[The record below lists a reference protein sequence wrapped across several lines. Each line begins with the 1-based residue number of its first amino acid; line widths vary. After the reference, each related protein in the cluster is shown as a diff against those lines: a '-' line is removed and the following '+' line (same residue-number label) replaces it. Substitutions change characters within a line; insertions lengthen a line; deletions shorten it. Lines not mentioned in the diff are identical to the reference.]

1 MAEKSMDYVSVSQ
14 DYFIGM
20 PQLALG
26 GLSENWLLKE
36 CGHQHWLALAKRLD
50 LPAPN
55 FVDQQ
60 GRHMYAAFLVVKI
73 SNAALHQ
80 VTENSRLWIETQLT
94 RVSPSRSYSR
104 HDLYLEE
111 GDMDSSGIDRQP
123 IAQVAL
129 LSSFVSRSELGNN
142 QSVARSEM
150 AKGDWSANEAA
161 SQMMALHKAGRTLSD
176 AALSVS
182 ERPFLYQPCP
192 YADFNGADFL
202 YFAQFQAVMDRA
214 ERFFQSDLQ
223 VLNHTSERNRLAL
236 WQTVERTIC
245 YYGNINLDD
254 GLETNLY
261 AMPSVDQDSSLL
273 SHCGRLYRQSDHA
286 LIANVITRK
295 RYMDHP
301 LVTFQEQRG
310 AFKRSENVGEES

>member
-1 MAEKSMDYVSVSQ
+1 MGPMTIILQAK
-14 DYFIGM
+14 YFIGM
-20 PQLALG
+20 PHMSLQG
-26 GLSENWLLKE
+26 ISENWLLKE

-50 LPAPN
+50 LPTPN

-73 SNAALHQ
+73 SYAALHQ

-94 RVSPSRSYSR
+94 RVSPSRSYSC

-111 GDMDSSGIDRQP
+111 GDSAGIDRQP

-142 QSVARSEM
+142 QSVARGEM
-150 AKGDWSANEAA
+150 TKGSWSANEAA
-161 SQMMALHKAGRTLSD
+161 SQMMAQHKVGRTLSD
-176 AALSVS
+176 VALSVS

-202 YFAQFQAVMDRA
+202 YFAQFQAVIDRA

-223 VLNHTSERNRLAL
+223 ALNHTSERNSMAL

-254 GLETNLY
+254 GLEADLY
-261 AMPSVDQDSSLL
+261 AMPSADQDSSLL

-295 RYMDHP
+295 RYLDHS
-301 LVTFQEQRG
+301 LVRFQEKQAG
-310 AFKRSENVGEES
+310 LKNSTDVGGES

>member
-1 MAEKSMDYVSVSQ
+1 MAEKSMDFVSVSQ

-94 RVSPSRSYSR
+94 RVSASRSYSR
-104 HDLYLEE
+104 HDLYLE
-111 GDMDSSGIDRQP
+111 GPDSHRDC
-123 IAQVAL
+123 VARVEL
-129 LSSFVSRSELGNN
+129 LSSFVNRSELGNN
-142 QSVARSEM
+142 QSVARGEM

-161 SQMMALHKAGRTLSD
+161 SQMMAQHKAGRTLPD

-182 ERPFLYQPCP
+182 AVPFVYQPCP

-223 VLNHTSERNRLAL
+223 ALNHISERNSMAL

-254 GLETNLY
+254 GLEANLY
-261 AMPSVDQDSSLL
+261 AMLSADQDSSLL

-295 RYMDHP
+295 RYLDHS
-301 LVTFQEQRG
+301 LVRFQEKQ
-310 AFKRSENVGEES
+310 ASLKSSTNVGGES

>member
-1 MAEKSMDYVSVSQ
+1 MAEKSMDFVSVSQ

-94 RVSPSRSYSR
+94 RVSASRSYSR
-104 HDLYLEE
+104 HDLYLE
-111 GDMDSSGIDRQP
+111 GPDSHRDC
-123 IAQVAL
+123 VARVEL
-129 LSSFVSRSELGNN
+129 LSSFVNRSELGNN
-142 QSVARSEM
+142 QSVARGEM

-161 SQMMALHKAGRTLSD
+161 SQMVAQHKAGRTLPD

-182 ERPFLYQPCP
+182 AVPFVYQPCP

-223 VLNHTSERNRLAL
+223 ALNHISERNSMAL

-254 GLETNLY
+254 GLEANLY
-261 AMPSVDQDSSLL
+261 AMPSADQDSSLL

-295 RYMDHP
+295 RYLDHS
-301 LVTFQEQRG
+301 LVRFQEKQ
-310 AFKRSENVGEES
+310 ASLKSSTNVGGES

>member
-1 MAEKSMDYVSVSQ
+1 MEHMTIILQAK
-14 DYFIGM
+14 YFIGM
-20 PQLALG
+20 PHMSLQ

-50 LPAPN
+50 LPAPH

-60 GRHMYAAFLVVKI
+60 GRKMYAAFLVVKI

-80 VTENSRLWIETQLT
+80 VTENSRLWIETQLM
-94 RVSPSRSYSR
+94 RVSSSRSYSR
-104 HDLYLEE
+104 HDLYLN
-111 GDMDSSGIDRQP
+111 DVAIDRVNADRQP
-123 IAQVAL
+123 IAQVEL
-129 LSSFVSRSELGNN
+129 LSSFVSRSEFGNN
-142 QSVARSEM
+142 QSVARGEM

-161 SQMMALHKAGRTLSD
+161 SQMMAQHKAGR
-176 AALSVS
+176 ALPNTALLVS
-182 ERPFLYQPCP
+182 EVPFVYQPCP
-192 YADFNGADFL
+192 YVDFNGADFL

-223 VLNHTSERNRLAL
+223 ALNHTSERNSMAL

-254 GLETNLY
+254 GLEANLY
-261 AMPSVDQDSSLL
+261 AMPSADQDSSLL

-295 RYMDHP
+295 RYLDHS
-301 LVTFQEQRG
+301 LVRFQEKQ
-310 AFKRSENVGEES
+310 ASLKSSTNVGGES